1 MALLSAIVVRA
12 GAGRRARG
20 VTRRWFL
27 AAVLLLV
34 GGPAAS
40 QAVRA
45 AASQVQA
52 VFLFNF
58 AQFVDWPAEA
68 FADSQ
73 APLVIG
79 ILGDDPVGAFLDETV
94 RGDTVGGR
102 PLEIRRYRGIEEIKT
117 CHILFISRSEA
128 DRLEDML
135 AALKDRP
142 ILAVSDGDGF
152 AGRGGMIQ
160 FVIERSRIRLRI
172 NLEAAQAARLLI
184 SSKLLRSAEIVSFR
198 RN

>member
-1 MALLSAIVVRA
+1 MALLSAMVTRA
-12 GAGRRARG
+12 GTGRGAGG
-20 VTRRWFL
+20 VIRLWSI
-27 AAVLLLV
+27 AAALLL
-34 GGPAAS
+34 GRPAAA
-40 QAVRA
+40 QTVRA
-45 AASQVQA
+45 AAHQVEA

-58 AQFVDWPAEA
+58 AQFVYWPAEA

-79 ILGDDPVGAFLDETV
+79 ILGVDPFGSFLDETV

-102 PLEIRRYRGIEEIKT
+102 PFEIRRYRGIEEIKN

-142 ILAVSDGDGF
+142 ILVVSDDDGF
-152 AGRGGMIQ
+152 ALRGGMIQ

-184 SSKLLRSAEIVSFR
+184 SSKLLRSAEIVPLR